1 MIDQTIRDA
10 AQRFLEAGA
19 VMSVFLEGDWK
30 PLEMPISAFE
40 WRDDHTVWFF
50 ERGGENEFHGHTLE
64 FDKATIPHDHAI
76 AFNLKGKLTG
86 YLTKEEE

>member
-30 PLEMPISAFE
+30 PLEMPISEFQ
-40 WRDDHTVWFF
+40 WLDDNTVYFF

-64 FDKATIPHDHAI
+64 FDAARMPHDLAI
-76 AFNLKGKLTG
+76 VFNVKGKLTG